1 MICEHGEQPESIA
14 DKVVNCIKRLD
25 SAGSKFVSTRSAL
38 DSRSEL
44 FIRDNAA
51 DIQSNNIRLWKS
63 LASELLM
70 L

>member
-1 MICEHGEQPESIA
+1 MFVFGLLSGSYDARVICEHGEQPESIA

-44 FIRDNAA
+44 AVYV
-51 DIQSNNIRLWKS
+51 
-63 LASELLM
+63 
-70 L
+70 